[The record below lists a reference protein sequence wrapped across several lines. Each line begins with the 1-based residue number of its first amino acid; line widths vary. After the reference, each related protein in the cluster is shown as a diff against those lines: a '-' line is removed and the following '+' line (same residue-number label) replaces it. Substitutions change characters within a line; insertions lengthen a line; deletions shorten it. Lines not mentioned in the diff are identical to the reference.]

1 MNCRH
6 AAFMCGRAAEDAA
19 TVALLHRRRTGQG
32 QFIDVSAVES
42 MTSMIGD
49 AVMRHELDGS
59 VPACDG
65 NRHADMAPHNAYPCR
80 DGEWLSIAVSSDA
93 AWQQLANAMGQPR
106 QIGRAHV

>member
-1 MNCRH
+1 MLISDWSFRRVLCRSLGGLSALVGHEGEPPAGMNIRYADSTFGT
-6 AAFMCGRAAEDAA
+6 AAAYAA

-59 VPACDG
+59 VTACDG
-65 NRHADMAPHNAYPCR
+65 NRNADMATHNAYP
-80 DGEWLSIAVSSDA
+80 
-93 AWQQLANAMGQPR
+93 
-106 QIGRAHV
+106 

>member
-1 MNCRH
+1 MNIRYADSTFGT
-6 AAFMCGRAAEDAA
+6 AAAYAA

-59 VPACDG
+59 VTACDG
-65 NRHADMAPHNAYPCR
+65 NRHADMAPHNRSEERRVGKEC
-80 DGEWLSIAVSSDA
+80 VSTCKSRCS
-93 AWQQLANAMGQPR
+93 PY
-106 QIGRAHV
+106 H